1 MKIPERVAKLRERNS
16 TQIAKFAASSESEN
30 SKNIAIENERTS
42 LKTVQ
47 EANIATEFNILILIE
62 FFKLL
67 LELIVC
73 VF

>member
-16 TQIAKFAASSESEN
+16 TQIAKFAASSKSEN
-30 SKNIAIENERTS
+30 SKKIAIENERTS

-62 FFKLL
+62 FFKLI
-67 LELIVC
+67 ELIVC